1 MAQYAAQPD
10 NVEAISR
17 TFASP
22 VPLGLSAF
30 ACATAVLGCVY
41 AGFIV
46 PLVGAGAPLLAAVL
60 IFWGGIVQ
68 ILAGMWEFRKDNTI
82 AATLFTTYG
91 GFMLA
96 FGIILLPGLGI
107 LPALASTGAINQS
120 LGVLFLVWTIFAI
133 LFVLGSLRT
142 NMAWFATVFLMAWAF
157 IFLTAGFLAGPPN
170 HVLVVIGGWVA
181 IASALAAWYAMLASL
196 LHTANGT
203 FHLPMG
209 WIAPNSPIHQ

>member
-1 MAQYAAQPD
+1 MARYAAQPE

-30 ACATAVLGCVY
+30 ACATAVIGCVF

-46 PLVGAGAPLLAAVL
+46 PFVGAGSALLAAVL

-68 ILAGMWEFRKDNTI
+68 ILAGMWEFRKDNTV

-96 FGIILLPGLGI
+96 FGLILLPGSGI
-107 LPALASTGAINQS
+107 ITILTTTGAIHQT
-120 LGVLFLVWTIFAI
+120 LGVFFLVWTIFAI
-133 LFVLGSLRT
+133 LYVLGSLRT
-142 NMAWFATVFLMAWAF
+142 SMAWFATVFLMAWAY
-157 IFLTAGFLAGPPN
+157 IFLTAGELAGAPN
-170 HVLVVIGGWVA
+170 IVLIVIGGWVA
-181 IASALAAWYAMLASL
+181 IASALAAWYAMIASL
-196 LHTANGT
+196 LHNANGS

-209 WIAPNSPIHQ
+209 WIAPNTPVNQ

>member
-1 MAQYAAQPD
+1 MAQYAAQPE

-30 ACATAVLGCVY
+30 ACATAIIGCVF

-46 PLVGAGAPLLAAVL
+46 PFVGAGSTLLAAVL

-68 ILAGMWEFRKDNTI
+68 ILAGMWEFRKDNTV
-82 AATLFTTYG
+82 AATLFTAYG

-96 FGIILLPGLGI
+96 FGMILLPGSGI
-107 LPALASTGAINQS
+107 IRTLTVTGSIHQA
-120 LGVLFLVWTIFAI
+120 LGVLFLVWTIFSI

-142 NMAWFATVFLMAWAF
+142 SMAWFATVFLMAWAY
-157 IFLTAGFLAGPPN
+157 IFLTAGELAGAPN
-170 HVLVVIGGWVA
+170 IVLMVIGGWVA

-196 LHTANGT
+196 LHTANGS

-209 WIAPNSPIHQ
+209 WIAPNTPVNQ